1 MADANEPQHLHVYPS
16 EIEERPGGP
25 VPLFLKLTYV
35 GFTVFGILYFVLY
48 RAGDGSALV
57 QLLNAATSHAP

>member
-1 MADANEPQHLHVYPS
+1 MADQNEIHEYPG
-16 EIEERPGGP
+16 ELQEKHGGP

-35 GFTVFGILYFVLY
+35 GFTVFAVAYWALY

-57 QLLNAATSHAP
+57 KLFNAATGHAP